1 MTDSKKIIGYGRAP
15 DSPNTPLPIT
25 SAAPVV
31 HDSDRYKVDGQ
42 GLLDRVDFGSSARS
56 HGFGTMLQAAP
67 QLAHIVSDYRTSSSP
82 DKRAE
87 CEARF
92 ADEAEAFMD
101 AWRSGGRDSKADSDL
116 YALLSPVFEMPELI
130 ERIYAEPTLINE
142 LPKRALG
149 TPDEMAVY
157 LTYEDHSS
165 AVQTGFGYDINDAGT
180 STGTVGT
187 ATVKL
192 AGLKKGAFVS
202 ARDREIHDARR
213 GRMGAMDFDLF
224 GRQIDIGSK
233 DVFKR
238 AGEIVAWGDADLG
251 LLGFIASTNGVTAAN
266 ANSDSGT
273 GLTDYGVIAAQIVA
287 QAAQVNYMEEFLADT
302 IYIDPQAF
310 HNLTGRLISNTGDSG
325 DSVLSR
331 ILQNFPRIQRVMQ
344 ARELSANAAEIT
356 EKPPK
361 VGATEAA
368 KLGGGYLNGG
378 SYKRCMVLTRNDSTI
393 HEWFE
398 GIPLS
403 VVGLEPINGA
413 DRAVI
418 RMSTGGCVFYR
429 PNVPRIVYI

>member
-1 MTDSKKIIGYGRAP
+1 MSKTSTIIGYGRAP

-25 SAAPVV
+25 SSVPEA
-31 HDSDRYKVDGQ
+31 HDGQRYRVDGQ
-42 GLLDRVDFGSSARS
+42 GLLDRVDFGTSARS
-56 HGFGTMLQAAP
+56 HGFGTMLEAAP
-67 QLAHIVSDYRTSSSP
+67 QLAHIVSDYHSTPSK

-87 CEARF
+87 CEGRF
-92 ADEAEAFMD
+92 ADEAQAFMESWQCG
-101 AWRSGGRDSKADSDL
+101 ARTSKADSDL

-149 TPDEMAVY
+149 TPDEVAVY

-165 AVQTGFGYDINDAGT
+165 AVQTGFDYSINNAGT

-202 ARDREIHDARR
+202 ARDRELHDARR

-251 LLGFIASTNGVTAAN
+251 LLGFIDSTNGVAN
-266 ANSDSGT
+266 ANANYDSGT
-273 GLTDYGVIAAQIVA
+273 GLTDYATIAAQINA
-287 QAAQVNYMEEFLADT
+287 QAAQVNYIEEFLADT
-302 IYIDPQAF
+302 IFIDPQAF

-325 DSVLSR
+325 DSVLSM
-331 ILQNFPRIQRVMQ
+331 ILRNFPRIQRVMQ
-344 ARELSANAAEIT
+344 ARELGAVAAEIT
-356 EKPPK
+356 EKTPK

-403 VVGLEPINGA
+403 VVGLEPKDGA

-418 RMSTGGCVFYR
+418 RMSTGGTVFYR